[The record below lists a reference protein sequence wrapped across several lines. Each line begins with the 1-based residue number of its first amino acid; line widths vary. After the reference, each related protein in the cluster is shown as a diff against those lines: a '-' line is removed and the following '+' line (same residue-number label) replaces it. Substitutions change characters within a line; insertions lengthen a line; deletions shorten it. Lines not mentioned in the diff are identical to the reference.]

1 MRSFYWQAMPKVKKK
16 SDKQRQKLVKVR
28 KRDDRA
34 TNEKAV
40 SKTCVE
46 KSSIPSVDVHVANNN
61 LDGTPYM
68 SNRGELASRNFA
80 AVDSPNVSSEA
91 QAIVDKYLQSQNDLA
106 DRAKKNYTDCHSV
119 QESASDRCN
128 ERSVKCKEMR
138 QQYNAEWKRH
148 ARSLPEFREYE
159 QRNRVKMQMARKN
172 PVYRDTERECNK
184 KMKMDR
190 KDAAYT
196 RTGILRKKKKKKM
209 ARKDATYR
217 DLVKIFKSWQVSDW
231 LAKWIIMVQF
241 MDLRWPR
248 VFRRSNVGLVPLTA
262 AGISVTSYIC
272 FEQPALC
279 WSIK

>member
-1 MRSFYWQAMPKVKKK
+1 MHRRSIYWQAMPKVMKK
-16 SDKQRQKLVKVR
+16 SDKQWQRFYKVC
-28 KRDDRA
+28 KRDERA

-68 SNRGELASRNFA
+68 SNRGELSSRNFA
-80 AVDSPNVSSEA
+80 AVDSPNVSYGA
-91 QAIVDKYLQSQNDLA
+91 QVIVDKYLQSQKDLA
-106 DRAKKNYTDCHSV
+106 DRAKKKYTDCHNV

-138 QQYNAEWKRH
+138 QQYNAEGKRR

-172 PVYRDTERECNK
+172 PEYRDTERECNK
-184 KMKMDR
+184 KRM
-190 KDAAYT
+190 
-196 RTGILRKKKKKKM
+196 KM
-209 ARKDATYR
+209 ARKDAAYGDLEKKKEKKNGEER
-217 DLVKIFKSWQVSDW
+217 SWDLVKIFKGWKVCDW
-231 LAKWIIMVQF
+231 LAKWIIMLQF

-248 VFRRSNVGLVPLTA
+248 VFRRSNVGLV
-262 AGISVTSYIC
+262 
-272 FEQPALC
+272 
-279 WSIK
+279 